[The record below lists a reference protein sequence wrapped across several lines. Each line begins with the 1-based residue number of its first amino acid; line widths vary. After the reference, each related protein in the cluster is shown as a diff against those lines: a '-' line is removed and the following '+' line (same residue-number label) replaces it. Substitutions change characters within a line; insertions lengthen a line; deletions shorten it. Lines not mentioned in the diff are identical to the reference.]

1 MPADSPFPV
10 PTDDRD
16 APLASPSRVLVVE
29 DNMIIALDTEQHL
42 LDLGVERVD
51 LAASNAAALAV
62 LDEDDPDFAVLDFNL
77 GDETSELVA
86 ETLDARGIRFAFASG
101 YGDVDQLARDYAHK
115 VAVLLKPYSR
125 DDLAE
130 VLRRVTPERITSGGR
145 SAPVPPDRS

>member
-1 MPADSPFPV
+1 M
-10 PTDDRD
+10 TDDRD
-16 APLASPSRVLVVE
+16 APVAPPPRVLLVE

-51 LAASNAAALAV
+51 LAVSSAAALAV
-62 LDEDDPDFAVLDFNL
+62 LDDAGPDFAVLDFNL
-77 GDETSELVA
+77 GDETSEPVA
-86 ETLDARGIRFAFASG
+86 DALDARGIRFAFASG
-101 YGDVDQLARDYAHK
+101 YGDVDQMARDYAHK

-130 VLRRVTPERITSGGR
+130 VLRLATPQSITSGGR

>member
-1 MPADSPFPV
+1 MRAGSV
-10 PTDDRD
+10 TTDDGD
-16 APLASPSRVLVVE
+16 APLAPPARVLVVE

-62 LDEDDPDFAVLDFNL
+62 LDDDQPDFAVLDFNL
-77 GDETSELVA
+77 GDETSEPVA
-86 ETLDARGIRFAFASG
+86 QALEARGVRFAFASG
-101 YGDVDQLARDYAHK
+101 YGDVDGLAGDYAHK

-130 VLRRVTPERITSGGR
+130 ALRL
-145 SAPVPPDRS
+145 AAA

>member
-1 MPADSPFPV
+1 M

-51 LAASNAAALAV
+51 LAASNAAALAM

-130 VLRRVTPERITSGGR
+130 VLRRVTP
-145 SAPVPPDRS
+145 